1 MIGLLFLIWLL
12 LKLEKKKFCFV
23 FFISQ
28 PILLC
33 DTLVSSYF
41 GIFYYEKDQCYVLV
55 TDFKVGSS
63 GVVQATPN

>member
-12 LKLEKKKFCFV
+12 ANLEKKW

-41 GIFYYEKDQCYVLV
+41 GIFYYKKDQCCVSV
-55 TDFKVGSS
+55 TDFEVGSS
-63 GVVQATPN
+63 NVVQAAL